1 MIGPGRYDDEC
12 TFVRMR
18 THAAAVLLIVTH
30 GDRGNG
36 FSVQTESPALLATL
50 PNILRYLA
58 DHIEAE
64 QCNAERRA

>member
-1 MIGPGRYDDEC
+1 
-12 TFVRMR
+12 MR